1 MKIEFD
7 TSGDAFD
14 LCGDAEVRRILEK
27 IADQV
32 EMGWDKN
39 IIMDING
46 NRIGQWT
53 LD

>member
-7 TSGDAFD
+7 TSNASFDAAADF
-14 LCGDAEVRRILEK
+14 EIRRILEK
-27 IADQV
+27 IANQV
-32 EMGWDKN
+32 EGGWDKN
-39 IIMDING
+39 IIMDTNG